1 MTRFRQFATMKLAT
15 MKLAATALAAAAV
28 SAAPIFAG
36 SAFAASPI
44 DGAAD
49 AFLRQ
54 SILTATGKAAI
65 DARCQAALDLGNKAK
80 TELEGHT
87 GPATVAGDF
96 QAFDTLSLIVG
107 DASNEMYLVSETNTS
122 KDVRD
127 AAEACLPKLSDLG
140 TAVSLSRPIYDR
152 LAAIPTQGLDAK
164 TAYIIGKT
172 LTQYKLAGVDKDA
185 ATRARVADLQKAITT
200 TGLQFDANIRDDTG
214 DIALKPD
221 DLKGLPQDY
230 IDAHKPGADGMV
242 HITFAYPDIF
252 PILDFADSRET
263 RKKVSDAF
271 RNRGYPANE
280 ATLKTLLQQ
289 RYDLAR
295 TLGYDD
301 YAALITA
308 DKMIG
313 SEQHAAQFL
322 DDMNAA
328 AAPGAKADYDELL
341 TFAKTLDPSIT
352 QLQGYD
358 NAYFANKL
366 QKAKYD
372 VDAAQV
378 RQYFT
383 LAKTRAGIFQLVH
396 DLFGADIRPWDAPV
410 WAPDVTAWS
419 IYDGDRLVGHF
430 YLDLSPRDGK
440 YNHAAQFPIRTGVEG
455 RQVPVGALVTNF
467 PATGPMDH
475 DDVTT
480 FLHEFGHLIHDMYS
494 GHTQYASQSMNSLQW
509 DFIEAPSQ
517 LLEEWTWD
525 YDTLKGFASDP
536 QGRPIPQDLVKR
548 MNQGRH
554 FGEAI
559 RWKTQLAY
567 SAVSLNFYNRAPD
580 FDLTT
585 MYNDQISRYSLF
597 PPVPGTHP
605 YASFGHLNGYSAI
618 YYTYVWSKA
627 IALDLFT
634 QFQKD
639 GMRNPATALRY
650 RQLVLDPGGSEDAND
665 LIRNFLG
672 RPMSLEAF
680 KDELQKK

>member
-1 MTRFRQFATMKLAT
+1 MTSSARLFIT
-15 MKLAATALAAAAV
+15 TALTGLAL
-28 SAAPIFAG
+28 
-36 SAFAASPI
+36 ASQVHATPTGI
-44 DGAAD
+44 DAEAN
-49 AFLRQ
+49 AFLKA
-54 SILTATGKAAI
+54 SILTATDKGAI

-80 TELEGHT
+80 TALEARK
-87 GPATVAGDF
+87 GPASVKGDF
-96 QAFDTLSLIVG
+96 QAYDTLNLVVG

-140 TAVSLSRPIYDR
+140 TAISLSRPIYDR
-152 LAAIPTQGLDAK
+152 LVAIPTKGLDQK
-164 TAYIIGKT
+164 TAYTIGKT

-185 ATRARVADLQKAITT
+185 ATRAKVAELQKAITT
-200 TGLQFDANIRDDTG
+200 TGLKFDANIRDDTG

-230 IDAHKPGADGMV
+230 IDAHKPGTDGLV
-242 HITFAYPDIF
+242 HITYAYPDIF
-252 PILDFADSRET
+252 PVLDFADSRET
-263 RKKVSDAF
+263 RKKVSSAF

-280 ATLKTLLQQ
+280 ATLKELLQE
-289 RYDLAR
+289 RYDLAK

-313 SEQHAAQFL
+313 SETHAAQFL
-322 DDMNAA
+322 DDVNAA

-341 TFAKTLDPSIT
+341 AFGKTVDPSID

-358 NAYFANKL
+358 TSYLENKL
-366 QKAKYD
+366 RKAKYD
-372 VDAAQV
+372 VDAAEV

-383 LAKTRAGIFQLVH
+383 LDKSRAGIFQLVH
-396 DLFGADIRPWDAPV
+396 DLFGADIKPWDAPV
-410 WAPDVTAWS
+410 WAPNVTAWS
-419 IYDGDRLVGHF
+419 IYDGQRLVGHF

-455 RQVPVGALVTNF
+455 RQLPVGALVTNF

-494 GHTQYASQSMNSLQW
+494 GHTEYASQSMGNLQW

-525 YDTLKGFASDP
+525 YDTLKRFASNP
-536 QGRPIPQDLVKR
+536 QGQPIPEDLVER
-548 MNQGRH
+548 MNAGRH

-559 RWKTQLAY
+559 SWKGQLAY

-585 MYNDQISRYSLF
+585 MYNQQISRYSLF
-597 PPVPGTHP
+597 PPVPDTHP

-639 GMRNPATALRY
+639 GIRNPATAMRY
-650 RQLVLDPGGSEDAND
+650 RKLVLEPGGSEDANE
-665 LIRNFLG
+665 LIQNFLG
-672 RPMSLEAF
+672 RPMSSDAF
-680 KDELQKK
+680 KAELQKK

>member
-1 MTRFRQFATMKLAT
+1 MTRFQRLFTT
-15 MKLAATALAAAAV
+15 TALAAAAF
-28 SAAPIFAG
+28 SA
-36 SAFAASPI
+36 SHVFAATAI
-44 DGAAD
+44 DAEAD
-49 AFLRQ
+49 AFLKQ
-54 SILTATGKAAI
+54 SVLTATDKAVI
-65 DARCQAALDLGNKAK
+65 DARCRAALDLGGKAK
-80 TELEGHT
+80 ADLESHT
-87 GPATVAGDF
+87 GPATAAGDF

-107 DASNEMYLVSETNTS
+107 DASNELYLVSETNTS

-140 TAVSLSRPIYDR
+140 TAISLSRPIYDR
-152 LAAIPTQGLDAK
+152 LAAIPTQGLDEK

-172 LTQYKLAGVDKDA
+172 LTQYKLAGVDKDD
-185 ATRARVADLQKAITT
+185 ATRAKVTELQKAITT

-214 DIALKPD
+214 DIALKPE

-230 IDAHKPGADGMV
+230 IDAHKPGADGLV

-252 PILDFADSRET
+252 PVLDFADSRDV
-263 RKKVSDAF
+263 RKKVSSAF

-280 ATLKTLLQQ
+280 TTLKTLLQE
-289 RYDLAR
+289 RYDLAK
-295 TLGYDD
+295 TLGYND

-341 TFAKTLDPSIT
+341 TFGKTVDPSIT
-352 QLQGYD
+352 TLQSYD
-358 NAYFANKL
+358 VSYLENKL
-366 QKAKYD
+366 RKAKYD

-383 LAKTRAGIFQLVH
+383 LAKSRAGIFQLVH
-396 DLFGADIRPWDAPV
+396 DLFGADIKPWDAPV

-455 RQVPVGALVTNF
+455 RQIPVGALVTNF

-525 YDTLKGFASDP
+525 YDTLKQFASDP
-536 QGRPIPQDLVKR
+536 EGHPIPEDLVKR

-559 RWKTQLAY
+559 QWKGQLAY

-597 PPVPGTHP
+597 PPVPDTHP

-639 GMRNPATALRY
+639 GMRNPATAVRY
-650 RQLVLDPGGSEDAND
+650 RKLVLEPGGSEDANE
-665 LIRNFLG
+665 LIQNFLG